1 MPARKLKQVRRV
13 RWCVG
18 YVVRPLKV
26 SPMSWLV
33 VLPLHRTSTFLRGSA
48 RPRPCR
54 LSATLVLA
62 TETEDCTGR
71 TIRKHSGMD
80 IPLFAKKLEPTE
92 QMLGL
97 STTSESELSRWR

>member
-1 MPARKLKQVRRV
+1 MPARKRKQVRRV

-62 TETEDCTGR
+62 TETEDSVRG
-71 TIRKHSGMD
+71 
-80 IPLFAKKLEPTE
+80 E
-92 QMLGL
+92 QCASILV
-97 STTSESELSRWR
+97 